1 MNNKIVYIAKDEAK
15 KVKISALKNQDVFL
29 AEIDG
34 ARIKTEEDYVQ
45 AMADAFAFPQVL
57 PTMKIGWLNDWLNDL
72 MWIKQKDIVLLVHDY
87 DFMLTDDLKIKKNI
101 VADFEEIILPWWE
114 GEVVGHMVGG
124 APRGFEVYFE
134 R

>member
-15 KVKISALKNQDVFL
+15 KVKISALKDQDVFL